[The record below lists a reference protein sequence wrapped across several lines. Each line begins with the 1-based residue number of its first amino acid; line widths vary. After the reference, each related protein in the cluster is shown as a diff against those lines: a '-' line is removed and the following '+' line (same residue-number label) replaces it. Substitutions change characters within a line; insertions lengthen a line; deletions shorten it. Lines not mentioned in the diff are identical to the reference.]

1 MEIDTAAI
9 ENKSL
14 RVTRKELFYAA
25 AMLHLKQLV
34 NIVYDF
40 PADTTFFDQ
49 ELREAKSSL
58 RKKQLLKESARE
70 GVTLDFAL
78 TICAVFCAMPEKC
91 EIVSQD
97 NYHAAIYEI
106 SSLFMLLEE
115 SRDDELKAIWFLDR
129 DNLDRYIEAK
139 VNSNA
144 EAGMK
149 GDAVL

>member
-1 MEIDTAAI
+1 MEIDNAAI

-40 PADTTFFDQ
+40 PADTTLFDQ

-91 EIVSQD
+91 EVVSQD

-106 SSLFMLLEE
+106 SSLCMLFEE
-115 SRDDELKAIWFLDR
+115 LNDDEFKALWFLDR
-129 DNLDRYIEAK
+129 YSLDKYIETKINNNAK
-139 VNSNA
+139 TDL
-144 EAGMK
+144 K
-149 GDAVL
+149 GESGL